1 MMDVGDETHMLKP
14 NNKGAENYGD
24 GQVFFYL
31 FWYVLVYVSTN
42 KR

>member
-24 GQVFFYL
+24 GQVFFFTY
-31 FWYVLVYVSTN
+31 FDTY
-42 KR
+42 

>member
-24 GQVFFYL
+24 GQVFL
-31 FWYVLVYVSTN
+31 KPILIRISICIN
-42 KR
+42 